1 VLTFFRGGY
10 SLKFQEC
17 IAREQVNQEPAAHS
31 ERRVCRRPHSKHDH
45 SECHLG
51 ITQLKGDT
59 KIRKIAILVSTMVL
73 LCAALRESQAD
84 EQNYFME
91 VGLGVIVMPEYNT
104 LLNDIYADQR
114 AGFAIDYKLSLQRKI
129 IKGLTIGP
137 KVDFALLATDY
148 GWQAKKL
155 SGDFNYV
162 ILPGVS
168 SRYTFKSL
176 PSLYLQAEI
185 DCGWSQSGTGRYDF
199 ESWTLAYGAFVGYS
213 LMVDEPLP
221 DHGAN
226 AYVEIGY
233 LEFPVDVTL
242 NDNSEVRKN
251 VNLGGYLLRV
261 GVIF

>member
-1 VLTFFRGGY
+1 M
-10 SLKFQEC
+10 
-17 IAREQVNQEPAAHS
+17 
-31 ERRVCRRPHSKHDH
+31 
-45 SECHLG
+45 
-51 ITQLKGDT
+51 
-59 KIRKIAILVSTMVL
+59 KIRKIAILVSTVVL
-73 LCAALRESQAD
+73 LGASLRESQAE

-91 VGLGVIVMPEYNT
+91 IGLGVIIMPEYNT
-104 LLNDIYADQR
+104 LLNDIYPDQR
-114 AGFAIDYKLSLQRKI
+114 TGFTIDYKLSLQRKI

-137 KVDFALLATDY
+137 KVDIGLLTTDY
-148 GWQAKKL
+148 APRGATFSEDL
-155 SGDFNYV
+155 NYV

-168 SRYTFKSL
+168 GRYTFKSL

-185 DCGWSQSGTGRYDF
+185 DYGWSQSGTGRYDF
-199 ESWTLAYGAFVGYS
+199 ESWTVAYGAFVGYS
-213 LMVDEPLP
+213 FLLYEPLP

-261 GVIF
+261 GVTF